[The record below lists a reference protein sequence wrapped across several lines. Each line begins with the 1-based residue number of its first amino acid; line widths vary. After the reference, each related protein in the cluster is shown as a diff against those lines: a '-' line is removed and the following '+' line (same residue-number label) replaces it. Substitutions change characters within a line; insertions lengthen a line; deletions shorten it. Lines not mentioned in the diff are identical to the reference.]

1 MTFCFFLFS
10 MYTSQQIDLFY
21 MKRFM
26 TELIRRQIS
35 IQLRFIWYM
44 LINNSRWVLHGEL
57 HDTCKEFFVGC
68 KTASSQ
74 AGNTGN
80 MWLDT
85 YFLRPSM
92 VPTFLSR
99 ILAERAL
106 VIGKS
111 INFIRL
117 CIHKCPRSKSVKMKV
132 RGQVSFFSLL
142 LYQDHFVFYFHFFRF
157 ILDCSLL
164 FFTLHWFSLTSIL
177 FLYPISHWQNDYI
190 IELSIDLLHIDM
202 LICWHFDESARWK
215 AKV

>member
-1 MTFCFFLFS
+1 MLFH
-10 MYTSQQIDLFY
+10 YF
-21 MKRFM
+21 
-26 TELIRRQIS
+26 
-35 IQLRFIWYM
+35 
-44 LINNSRWVLHGEL
+44 RWVLHGEL

-117 CIHKCPRSKSVKMKV
+117 CIHKCPRSKSIKIKV
-132 RGQVSFFSLL
+132 RGGQVNSLIIFIFAHNYLLIFLISFF
-142 LYQDHFVFYFHFFRF
+142 
-157 ILDCSLL
+157 
-164 FFTLHWFSLTSIL
+164 
-177 FLYPISHWQNDYI
+177 
-190 IELSIDLLHIDM
+190 
-202 LICWHFDESARWK
+202 
-215 AKV
+215 

>member
-1 MTFCFFLFS
+1 MQFH
-10 MYTSQQIDLFY
+10 YY
-21 MKRFM
+21 
-26 TELIRRQIS
+26 
-35 IQLRFIWYM
+35 
-44 LINNSRWVLHGEL
+44 RWVLHGEL

-80 MWLDT
+80 MWLDS

-132 RGQVSFFSLL
+132 RGGQVKKLFDSFDF
-142 LYQDHFVFYFHFFRF
+142 
-157 ILDCSLL
+157 CS
-164 FFTLHWFSLTSIL
+164 
-177 FLYPISHWQNDYI
+177 
-190 IELSIDLLHIDM
+190 
-202 LICWHFDESARWK
+202 
-215 AKV
+215 